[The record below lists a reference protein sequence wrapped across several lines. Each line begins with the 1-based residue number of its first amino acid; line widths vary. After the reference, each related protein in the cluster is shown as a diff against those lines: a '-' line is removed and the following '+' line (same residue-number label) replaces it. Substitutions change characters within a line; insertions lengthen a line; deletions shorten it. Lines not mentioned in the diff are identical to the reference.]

1 MMSLPED
8 LEEDRVVPFEGP
20 IGGGIDKDRVQGLLP
35 EIRLYFWKGR
45 SVPSK
50 YLLVLP
56 APCPCRVAL
65 IVKPAFRRFFWRN
78 IPPPEDEAQGC

>member
-50 YLLVLP
+50 FLLP
-56 APCPCRVAL
+56 APCP
-65 IVKPAFRRFFWRN
+65 
-78 IPPPEDEAQGC
+78 

>member
-1 MMSLPED
+1 MPED
-8 LEEDRVVPFEGP
+8 PEDGRVFSFEGP
-20 IGGGIDKDRVQGLLP
+20 IVIGIDKDRVQGLLP

-65 IVKPAFRRFFWRN
+65 IVRPAFRRFF
-78 IPPPEDEAQGC
+78 